1 MVEKTFK
8 GIIFD
13 FNGTLFLDSPLHE
26 KAWLLY
32 VKEKLGRDLTKDEY
46 YKNMHGRPNPLI
58 CEYLFGKMP
67 SEEIV
72 ETYGREK
79 EEYYRRLCEKEKEEK
94 GEIYLCKGAYEL
106 LDFLNEKKVPHAIA
120 TSSEGVNVKFF
131 REIFGLDKWF
141 KDRIVFDDGTVKGK
155 PHPDIY
161 LKTGKLLGIKMSD
174 LIIVEDS
181 ASGAL
186 AAKAAGAG
194 LVVGIAPYG
203 KKQFVGA
210 EYTDMLITDFTE
222 LKKSLFNA

>member
-1 MVEKTFK
+1 MIEKTFK

-32 VKEKLGRDLTKDEY
+32 VKEKLGRDLTKEEY

-58 CEYLFGKMP
+58 CEYLFGEMP
-67 SEEIV
+67 SEEIT
-72 ETYGREK
+72 EIYGREK
-79 EEYYRRLCEKEKEEK
+79 EEYYRHLCEKEKEKNGKIE
-94 GEIYLCKGAYEL
+94 LCPGAEEL
-106 LDFLNEKKVPHAIA
+106 LDFLNEREIPHAIA
-120 TSSEGVNVKFF
+120 TSSERVNVKFF

-161 LKTGKLLGIKMSD
+161 LKTGELLNIDMSD
-174 LIIVEDS
+174 LVIVEDS
-181 ASGAL
+181 ASGVQ
-186 AAKAAGAG
+186 AARSAGAG

-203 KKQFVGA
+203 KENFVGK
-210 EYTDMLITDFTE
+210 EYTDLIISDFNE
-222 LKKSLFNA
+222 LSKEIFK